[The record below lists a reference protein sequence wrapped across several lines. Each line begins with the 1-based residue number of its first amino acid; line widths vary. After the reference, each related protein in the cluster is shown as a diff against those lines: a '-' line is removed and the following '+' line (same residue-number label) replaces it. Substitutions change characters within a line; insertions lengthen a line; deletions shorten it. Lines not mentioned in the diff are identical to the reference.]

1 VTSLTRQ
8 AGEDVGSYDITAG
21 LLGAPSANYGAP
33 TLTGTP
39 TLTISQASLTGTI
52 ANQNKV
58 YGEDD
63 PALGGIGVTL
73 SGLVNRTVSTWNG
86 DVVLDDSA
94 LTSGVTSL
102 TRQAGEDVGS
112 YDITAGLLGA
122 PSANYGAPTLTGT
135 PTLTISQASLDVNAD
150 PRTKVYGTVDPALT
164 FSSTGF
170 INRTV
175 NDWMG
180 GATPISDTSAVLSGS
195 LARDPGETVAG
206 GPYAITQGTLGVGGN
221 YVINFTGS
229 TLTITPATLTY
240 VAAVS
245 SRERGDPNP
254 AFSGS
259 VSGFV
264 GVDTLASATTGTLA
278 FTSPA
283 LQSDPE
289 GLYAING
296 GGLTAND
303 GNYVFV
309 QAAGNAT
316 ALTITAPVNFSW
328 IAAGSGDWGA
338 GTNWNKGFAPVN
350 GAIVT
355 IPDLAG
361 TQSVTYASGT
371 TDLKSLTS
379 YEGLNLTGG
388 TLNLGLSA
396 GDVST
401 FQPGAL
407 LSLNGGTL
415 GGLGT
420 LNVSQANVVN
430 GTLNYT
436 GTVNFGALTQSGGT
450 VAVSGNVGVVNG
462 LSQSGGSLSATNAL
476 SLSGP
481 SILIQGTTSAGAL
494 SVTTP
499 GSVTVSA
506 AGTAASLSSASNTSL
521 QIGGDLV
528 VQGGSGTDASA
539 TLANG
544 PGTLSALVS
553 GSVIIT
559 GGSGA
564 GAYALIQGDP
574 DVGSLADPMAIGGSL
589 TITTGTGSGAFARLE
604 STSAQTVYLFFPNLS
619 PSDFGYAVDGVL
631 GRIAN
636 GQTGIFA
643 GGLPATLGSSG
654 AGGIPGSNLP
664 PPDANLVTLYGIVPI
679 ADAVGSLQSEVFYRT
694 DQLANLS
701 VISDGVGARNGNKD
715 DEFDGSSAPA
725 CR

>member
-1 VTSLTRQ
+1 MTGVSGLASGTNVGTYTDSLSNATGTGLSNYNISYVNGSLEITQADLTVTGDTTSS
-8 AGEDVGSYDITAG
+8 VYTAG
-21 LLGAPSANYGAP
+21 AQTNTFSTSGL
-33 TLTGTP
+33 LTGNGDSVTGVSGLASGTNVGTYTDSLSNATGTGLSNYNISYVNGSLEITP
-39 TLTISQASLTGTI
+39 ASLTYT
-52 ANQNKV
+52 AN
-58 YGEDD
+58 
-63 PALGGIGVTL
+63 PA
-73 SGLVNRTVSTWNG
+73 
-86 DVVLDDSA
+86 
-94 LTSGVTSL
+94 
-102 TRQAGEDVGS
+102 
-112 YDITAGLLGA
+112 
-122 PSANYGAPTLTGT
+122 
-135 PTLTISQASLDVNAD
+135 
-150 PRTKVYGTVDPALT
+150 
-164 FSSTGF
+164 
-170 INRTV
+170 
-175 NDWMG
+175 
-180 GATPISDTSAVLSGS
+180 
-195 LARDPGETVAG
+195 
-206 GPYAITQGTLGVGGN
+206 
-221 YVINFTGS
+221 
-229 TLTITPATLTY
+229 
-240 VAAVS
+240 

-264 GVDTLASATTGTLA
+264 GDDTLSSATNGTLA

-303 GNYVFV
+303 GNYIFV
-309 QAAGNAT
+309 QAPGNAT

-328 IAAGSGDWGA
+328 IAAGSGDWGI

-361 TQSVTYASGT
+361 TQTVTYASGT

-379 YEGLNLTGG
+379 YEGLDLTGG
-388 TLNLGLSA
+388 ALNLGLSA

-401 FQPGAL
+401 LQPGAL

-420 LNVSQANVVN
+420 LNVAQANVVN
-430 GTLNYT
+430 GALNYT
-436 GTVNFGALTQSGGT
+436 GTVNFGVLTQSGGT

-462 LSQSGGSLSATNAL
+462 FSQSGGSLSATNAL

-481 SILIQGTTSAGAL
+481 SILVQGTTSAGSL
-494 SVTTP
+494 SVNTP
-499 GSVTVSA
+499 GSLTVSA
-506 AGTAASLSSASNTSL
+506 VGNAASLVSATNTNL
-521 QIGGDLV
+521 QIGGNLL

-544 PGTLSALVS
+544 PGTLSAMVS
-553 GSVIIT
+553 GSVIIA

-564 GAYALIQGDP
+564 GAFALIQGNP
-574 DVGSLADPMAIGGSL
+574 DVGSLADPMSVGGTL

-604 STSAQTVYLFFPNLS
+604 STSAETVYLFFPNLA
-619 PSDFGYAVDGVL
+619 PSDYGYAVDGVS
-631 GRIAN
+631 GRIVN

-654 AGGIPGSNLP
+654 TGGIPGTNLP
-664 PPDANLVTLYGIVPI
+664 PPDANLVTFYGIVAP
-679 ADAVGSLQSEVFYRT
+679 ALDAIQQTQSEVFYRT

-701 VISDGVGARNGNKD
+701 VISDSVGVRRGDRD
-715 DEFDGSSAPA
+715 DEFDSGSAPA